1 MTPFSKVTTSA
12 VMKSTIE
19 SFYSVTQKT
28 VWDDRTIDRPT
39 VSVVIPTLN
48 EAKNLPLVLPFLP
61 TDWIDE
67 VIIVDGRSTD
77 NTVEVARQLFP
88 SVKIVMESR
97 KGKGVAM
104 RAGYQASSCD
114 IIVLLDADGSNDPR
128 EIPRFV
134 KRLMEGVDMVKGSRF
149 SVSGGTTDM
158 TFVRKMGNAGLALA
172 ANMLFSQ
179 KYTDL
184 CYGFHAF
191 WRHCLDVL
199 ELEQYDGFEIDTAL
213 YLQAL
218 RKNLRVV
225 EEPSFEGERFYGSSN
240 LNAIKDGIR
249 VLKTI
254 FRERFV
260 RYSAVQ
266 HPIGFRGQKFASSLD
281 YVNFAP
287 ATSFDNPFTLIQFL
301 AFSGR
306 DPKSLLKLALNAALE
321 NLDASYGSLVLLDE
335 TGNIRES
342 CLVGESANH
351 SSLPADVNLNGLA
364 GWVARNR
371 QPALVANTS
380 EDPRWLQREY
390 NDHKYSKSAISIPL
404 MLGNHVIGVLTLTRP
419 QEKQFTESDLIS
431 VQRVAIG
438 V

>member
-1 MTPFSKVTTSA
+1 MT
-12 VMKSTIE
+12 STVE
-19 SFYSVTQKT
+19 SFYSVTKKGAWGDQ
-28 VWDDRTIDRPT
+28 VVDRPT

-88 SVKIVMESR
+88 SVKIVMEKR

-104 RAGYQASSCD
+104 RAGYYASSGD

-128 EIPRFV
+128 EIPRFI

-149 SVSGGTTDM
+149 AVSGGTTDM
-158 TFVRKMGNAGLALA
+158 TLVRKLGNAGLAMV
-172 ANMLFSQ
+172 ANTLFTQ

-199 ELEQYDGFEIDTAL
+199 ELESYDGFEIDTAL

-254 FRERFV
+254 FRERFATYETV
-260 RYSAVQ
+260 E
-266 HPIGFRGQKFASSLD
+266 HPAGFRGQKFASSLD
-281 YVNFAP
+281 NAIFAQAP
-287 ATSFDNPFTLIQFL
+287 GFDNPFTLMQFL
-301 AFSGR
+301 AFAR
-306 DPKSLLKLALNAALE
+306 TEPQAMLERTLKMALE
-321 NLDASYGSLVLLDE
+321 NLEASHGSLLLLDE
-335 TGNIRES
+335 TGNISES
-342 CLVGESANH
+342 CLIGETTGQ
-351 SSLPADVNLNGLA
+351 SSIRADVPLNGLA
-364 GWVARNR
+364 GWVVKNR

-380 EDPRWLQREY
+380 EDPRWIEREY
-390 NDHKYSKSAISIPL
+390 NDRKYSKSALAVPL
-404 MLGNHVIGVLTLTRP
+404 MLGKHVIGVLTLTRP
-419 QEKQFTESDLIS
+419 QENQFTESDLIS
-431 VQRVAIG
+431 AQRVAIG